1 MSRAKLSNIFM
12 ISFFFFGCL
21 FALER
26 TVRKKKLEVA
36 LWLLHQML
44 RCGPGAGPKGQGAWA
59 GRRVLSKGLGVCCQ
73 PVPSA
78 SSLTGRRG
86 RGREPPPP
94 SHGHTVSLGGTFWM
108 GALRDPA
115 ASLASQK
122 LAEKVFSASN
132 LNWPFLPG
140 ALL

>member
-12 ISFFFFGCL
+12 IFFFVCL

-36 LWLLHQML
+36 LWLLHQMSC
-44 RCGPGAGPKGQGAWA
+44 CGPEAGPKGQGART
-59 GRRVLSKGLGVCCQ
+59 GRRALSKGLGVCCQ

-86 RGREPPPP
+86 RG
-94 SHGHTVSLGGTFWM
+94 SHLLCGHAVSLGGTFWM